1 MDDAKYAF
9 AYFIFAFA
17 KKDFAFAKL
26 KYAFAFCVVFLIL
39 L

>member
-1 MDDAKYAF
+1 MDDAKFAF

>member
-1 MDDAKYAF
+1 MDDAKFAF

-26 KYAFAFCVVFLIL
+26 NYAFAFCFVFLIL

>member
-1 MDDAKYAF
+1 MDDAKFAF

-26 KYAFAFCVVFLIL
+26 KYAFAFCIVFLIL

>member
-1 MDDAKYAF
+1 MNDAKFAF

-26 KYAFAFCVVFLIL
+26 KYAFAFCIVFLIL